1 MTIKEQI
8 NADFMTAFKAGAEGR
23 DKKNFL
29 SVLKGDIQ
37 LAESKE
43 GYNGEE
49 TVLGIVNKMKKS
61 LESFTTEDSERE
73 LSYLEPYLPQLMSEV
88 EIREAVQLIII
99 NTGEKNMGKVMG
111 SFNVEYKGKAD
122 NKIVS
127 RIVKEELV

>member
-8 NADFMTAFKAGAEGR
+8 NADFMTAFKAKDM

-43 GYNGEE
+43 NYEGEE
-49 TVLGIVNKMKKS
+49 TVLSIVNKMKKS
-61 LESFTTEDSERE
+61 LESFTTEDTERE

-88 EIREAVQLIII
+88 EIREAVQQIII
-99 NTGEKNMGKVMG
+99 NTGETNMGKVMG
-111 SFNVEYKGKAD
+111 YFNKEYSGKAD
-122 NKIVS
+122 NKLVS
-127 RIVKEELV
+127 QIVKQELI